1 VDGTFFAG
9 YSARHRSIDGTL
21 MSLPDAQAVTVGI
34 GLRQIRSQPTE
45 APLRLDIGHAVWRSR
60 GLPSRW
66 MVSLST
72 ALWINSGRVRDG
84 ARELR

>member
-1 VDGTFFAG
+1 VDDAFFPG
-9 YSARHRSIDGTL
+9 YSSRHRSIDGTL